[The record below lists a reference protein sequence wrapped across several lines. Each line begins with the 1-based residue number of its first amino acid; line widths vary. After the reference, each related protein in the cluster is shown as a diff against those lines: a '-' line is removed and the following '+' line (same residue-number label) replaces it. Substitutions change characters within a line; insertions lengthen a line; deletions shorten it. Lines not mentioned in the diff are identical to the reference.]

1 MKAFRFRPER
11 VLDWREMERTVAA
24 SRVEAAQT
32 TLARL
37 SAELSTINAALAR
50 GPEPAPTGA
59 SLANQAAWR
68 NTLLRHRTTA
78 EQRVSGAQIAL
89 QQQHSGLLEA
99 SRRVKLLEKLNE
111 TSLSRWHRDLDRE
124 TAAFAAEV
132 HLSRYNRTGGARSSS
147 G

>member
-11 VLDWREMERTVAA
+11 VLDWREMERTLAA
-24 SRVEAAQT
+24 SRVEVAQT
-32 TLARL
+32 ALARL
-37 SAELSTINAALAR
+37 SAELSTIDAALAR
-50 GPEPAPTGA
+50 GPEAAPSGA

-68 NTLLRHRTTA
+68 ITLLRHRTAA
-78 EQRVSGAQIAL
+78 ELRVSGAQVTL
-89 QQQHSGLLEA
+89 RQQESALLEA
-99 SRRVKLLEKLNE
+99 SRRVKLLEKLKEN
-111 TSLSRWHRDLDRE
+111 SLSRWHSDLDRE